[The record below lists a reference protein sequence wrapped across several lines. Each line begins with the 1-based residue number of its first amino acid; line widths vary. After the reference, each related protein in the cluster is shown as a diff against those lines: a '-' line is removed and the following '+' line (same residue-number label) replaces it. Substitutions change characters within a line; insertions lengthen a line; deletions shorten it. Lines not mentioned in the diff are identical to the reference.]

1 MGGRA
6 GCRPLQAGQPSRDR
20 RPQRAL
26 ARRCGRR
33 RDGHRADRGEVPGV
47 RVAHRAPRRPRRRGA
62 RRRVRRA
69 AGRGHRCPDAHRR
82 RHGQGQGRAL
92 HGEREELARRGARPG
107 GPRARPGGPVVSTI
121 EQPTDPGT
129 FNAGVLTGFP
139 AAVSGRELAD
149 LADTDP
155 RVVLLTADLAAANEL
170 APFADRHPD
179 RFFNVGIAEKNMV
192 TMAGAMAASGLR
204 PFVSTFA
211 PFAGLLCAE
220 QIRMDLA
227 FTQLPVTV
235 LAHHAGVSLSLYG
248 PSHLA
253 IEDLAMMR
261 VLPGMTV
268 ACPSD
273 GPSTRSVLRAA
284 LAGDGPVYV
293 RTGLGIEGPVYG
305 EEPPTIARG
314 RFQRLSEGTDATVI
328 SLGTGTT
335 PALAAVAALT
345 EAGVSV
351 RHLDALY
358 IKPLDTEAI
367 LAAARE
373 TGRIL
378 TVEDHNVI
386 GGLNGAVAET
396 VPRAGLGIRL
406 GAVGFDDVYPPMG
419 PTNILHERAGLTADG
434 IAAAVR
440 SLLA

>member
-26 ARRCGRR
+26 ARRCRR
-33 RDGHRADRGEVPGV
+33 RRHGRRADRGEVPGV
-47 RVAHRAPRRPRRRGA
+47 RVADRAPRRPRRRGA
-62 RRRVRRA
+62 CRRARRA
-69 AGRGHRCPDAHRR
+69 AGRRHRCPDAHRR

-107 GPRARPGGPVVSTI
+107 RSRAHPGGPVVSTI
-121 EQPTDPGT
+121 EQPVDPGT
-129 FNAGVLTGFP
+129 FNAGILTGFP

-235 LAHHAGVSLSLYG
+235 LAHHAGVSLSLYC

-273 GPSTRSVLRAA
+273 GPSTRAVLRAS

-293 RTGLGIEGPVYG
+293 RTGLGIEGPVYDDS
-305 EEPPTIARG
+305 PTITPG
-314 RFQRLSEGTDATVI
+314 RFQLLSEGTDVTVI
-328 SLGTGTT
+328 SLGTCTT
-335 PALAAVAALT
+335 PALAAVAALR
-345 EAGVSV
+345 EEGVSV
-351 RHLDALY
+351 RHLDELY
-358 IKPLDTEAI
+358 LKPLDTEAI
-367 LAAARE
+367 LTAARE

-386 GGLNGAVAET
+386 GGLAGAVAET
-396 VPRAGLGIRL
+396 VARAGLGIRL
-406 GAVGFDDVYPPMG
+406 EALGFDDTYPPMG
-419 PTNILHERAGLTADG
+419 RTDILHERAGLTADG
-434 IAAAVR
+434 VAAAVR